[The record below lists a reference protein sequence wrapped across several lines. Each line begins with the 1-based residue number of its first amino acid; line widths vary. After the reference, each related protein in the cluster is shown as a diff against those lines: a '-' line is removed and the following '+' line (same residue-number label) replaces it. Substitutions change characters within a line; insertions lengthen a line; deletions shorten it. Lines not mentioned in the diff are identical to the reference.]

1 MNRFLTLLVLLTI
14 MITCAANCVA
24 QVQENTDSNQQKQP
38 EKILMV
44 VANPVQSP
52 KTGWPVGFWAAELTH
67 PYDELTHF
75 GYSVVIASPAG
86 GKVTPDAYSDPRHES
101 GYSAH
106 DFVSLGFLSS
116 KLTAPLLDNTMPLKD
131 INHADYS
138 AILLVGGQSP
148 MFTFREDKQLQQLV
162 REFYESGRPTAA
174 LCHGVSGLVDV
185 QLSNGEFLLK
195 GKKVTGFSLAEDQFV
210 ENAAGGKQSDWY
222 VEPAMRERGAQYSDG
237 GMWADYAMVD
247 GNLITGQQQ
256 NSGRTVARWII
267 EKLRNPQ
274 NARSGK

>member
-1 MNRFLTLLVLLTI
+1 MKRLSASLFVLAIASMMT
-14 MITCAANCVA
+14 AGSRA
-24 QVQENTDSNQQKQP
+24 QTQDNTASTTKQP
-38 EKILMV
+38 PKKVLIV

-75 GYSVVIASPAG
+75 GYAVEIASPGG
-86 GKVTPDAYSDPRHES
+86 GKIVPDAYSDPRHES

-106 DFVSLGFLSS
+106 DFVSLGFLES
-116 KLTAPLLDNTMPLKD
+116 KLTAPLLETTRSLAEIDHREYAAL
-131 INHADYS
+131 
-138 AILLVGGQSP
+138 LLVGGQSP
-148 MFTFREDKQLQQLV
+148 MFTFRENPALQKLI
-162 REFYESGRPTAA
+162 RDFYESGRPTAA
-174 LCHGVSGLVDV
+174 LCHGVAGLIDV
-185 QLSNGEFLLK
+185 KLSNGEFLLQ

-210 ENAAGGKQSDWY
+210 EKATGSKQSDWY
-222 VEPAMRERGAQYSDG
+222 VETAMRERGAQYSDG

-267 EKLRNPQ
+267 EQLRNSDSPK
-274 NARSGK
+274 RR